1 MRRQHC
7 PSRARRLAA
16 LALCWGLFLTLAV
29 PAAGAQSKPRQ
40 TKTAASS
47 QDAFTIGQAV
57 DQGLAANPSIESRQ
71 KVLEQA
77 QLNIGTQRGA
87 FFPTIAG
94 FYSHQNY
101 LHHGIS
107 RTADDV
113 TKEQAS
119 YGLRLTQPVFAGFGI
134 LNSYLRAK
142 IQADLEGERLRQS
155 KLDLIFNI
163 QSEFIRLL
171 RDKRDLVTVRGG
183 IERLQQ
189 QLDAAEAFYKV
200 GMAPYVNVLQSKL
213 DLEKAQRE
221 EINIQNSAKMHQAQ
235 LASYLSIPFD
245 KVIDYQGDLD
255 SYPMDIP
262 MAQADAVN
270 MAMAGRPDV
279 LAAKRNIEIA
289 DKDAKVTASQ
299 YFPKLNV
306 QAEGGEVDTRYEQ
319 DRYQNG
325 STQYLAVTLNMTW
338 ELFNGGST
346 TYTYLGN
353 KKRLEALKKEL
364 DNTAN
369 NAEVEIVKT
378 YTAINDAQ
386 KLLEVCRTSIEQAKE
401 AYAMAKKRY
410 DTQIGTITDLTDT
423 VFKLTKAYGDY
434 NQALAEFHLA
444 RAKLFYNVGEARPD
458 LR

>member
-1 MRRQHC
+1 MRRQHR
-7 PSRARRLAA
+7 PLRARRLAA
-16 LALCWGLFLTLAV
+16 LALCWGLVLALAA
-29 PAAGAQSKPRQ
+29 PAGAQPKSRQ
-40 TKTAASS
+40 TKATASA

-57 DQGLAANPSIESRQ
+57 SQGLAANPSIESRQ
-71 KVLEQA
+71 KLLEQA

-87 FFPTIAG
+87 FFPTISG

-101 LHHGIS
+101 LHHGIA

-142 IQADLEGERLRQS
+142 IQADLEKERYRQS
-155 KLDLIFNI
+155 KLDLVFNI

-183 IERLQQ
+183 IDRLQQ
-189 QLDAAEAFYKV
+189 QLEAAEAFYKV

-213 DLEKAQRE
+213 ELEKAQRE

-245 KVIDYQGDLD
+245 KVVDYQGDLD
-255 SYPMDIP
+255 AYPTDIP
-262 MAQADAVN
+262 MVQADAVN

-289 DKDAKVTASQ
+289 AKDANVTASQ
-299 YFPKLNV
+299 YFPKVNV

-325 STQYLAVTLNMTW
+325 STQYLAVTLNVTW

-346 TYTYLGN
+346 TYAYLGN
-353 KKRLEALKKEL
+353 KKRLEALKKEF
-364 DNTAN
+364 DNTVN
-369 NAEVEIVKT
+369 NAEVEIVKA

-444 RAKLFYNVGEARPD
+444 RAKLFYNVGEERPD